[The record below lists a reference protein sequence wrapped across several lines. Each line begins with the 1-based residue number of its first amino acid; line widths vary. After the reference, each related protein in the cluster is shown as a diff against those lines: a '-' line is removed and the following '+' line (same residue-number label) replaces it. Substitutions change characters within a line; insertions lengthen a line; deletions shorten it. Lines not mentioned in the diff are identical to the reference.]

1 MTEIAGWVSPKYA
14 DKCAREGLHIMKGN
28 KIIEIKPVGCD
39 KGYVAKQLLLKE
51 DFDFMLAIG
60 DDTTDED
67 MFREMPKDSYTI
79 KVGEMSDAARFY
91 LKNQHEVLPL
101 LNLFLSD

>member
-14 DKCAREGLHIMKGN
+14 
-28 KIIEIKPVGCD
+28 
-39 KGYVAKQLLLKE
+39 
-51 DFDFMLAIG
+51 
-60 DDTTDED
+60 
-67 MFREMPKDSYTI
+67 REMPKDSYTI